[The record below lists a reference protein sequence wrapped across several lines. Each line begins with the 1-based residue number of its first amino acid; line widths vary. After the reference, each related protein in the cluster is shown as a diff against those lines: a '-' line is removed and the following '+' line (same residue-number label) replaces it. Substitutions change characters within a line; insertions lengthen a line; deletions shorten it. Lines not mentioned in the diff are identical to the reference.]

1 MFVSRRPSEWYVWSS
16 AWSCVCVCPLFLF
29 NLCFF
34 TTSSTQAHLRR
45 CGCRRSFGNVVSRCR
60 FFFLSFCL
68 GFARRTS
75 SAPFAFLERTKCCT
89 CLSTKSNGAKI
100 GNERSHSRTDF
111 SQLFAIYLCVC
122 VSLCWQYAYHTAPQI
137 IVMFPKITVNISN
150 DKRQTTTSFSTK
162 WAKYELKVP
171 WCFENL

>member
-1 MFVSRRPSEWYVWSS
+1 MFVSRRPSEWLCDRLRDRV
-16 AWSCVCVCPLFLF
+16 CVCVRCFYLI
-29 NLCFF
+29 CVFF

-68 GFARRTS
+68 DFARRTS

-122 VSLCWQYAYHTAPQI
+122 VWVWVCVDSTLITQRHRLLLCSQ
-137 IVMFPKITVNISN
+137 
-150 DKRQTTTSFSTK
+150 R
-162 WAKYELKVP
+162 
-171 WCFENL
+171 